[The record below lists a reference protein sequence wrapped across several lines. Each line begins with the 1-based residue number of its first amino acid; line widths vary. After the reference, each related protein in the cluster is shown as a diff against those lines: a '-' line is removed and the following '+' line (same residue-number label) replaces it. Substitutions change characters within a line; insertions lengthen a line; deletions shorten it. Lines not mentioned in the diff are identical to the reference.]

1 MNRIWK
7 TLLVSLLASLLIHF
21 LLLGFFPK
29 ITRPDF
35 GKKPVVL
42 ETRIVSPKK
51 PIRFK
56 PLAPPRPK
64 TAKPKASETG
74 APPSIARTE
83 SASPPQLTSAPTPA
97 SMPMPASTPQA
108 ASAPLPEQEK
118 EVGVPSHAVLTFNVF
133 RGNVNVGIAVHTW
146 DITDDGRYAITN
158 RVSATGIFALFVKGA
173 MTQTSEG
180 RVTEKGLQ
188 PELYTIT
195 RGGEQNRQEAHFDWK
210 TMKLELVSNGV
221 SQEVELEP
229 MTQDQ
234 LSFLYQFAYTP
245 PKEGIFSFHSTDGRK
260 IDIYDYQILGEETVL
275 SGAKKIRTLHLKK
288 LHDAGVEGTEIW
300 LDEDHYYWP
309 VAVLMTD
316 KNGDTMRQLIS
327 QIEEKR

>member
-1 MNRIWK
+1 MSRIWK
-7 TLLVSLLASLLIHF
+7 TLLVSLLIHL

-29 ITRPDF
+29 ISWPDF
-35 GKKPVVL
+35 GKQPLVL

-51 PIRFK
+51 PIHFK
-56 PLAPPRPK
+56 PLAPPGS
-64 TAKPKASETG
+64 KARKSATSASGSESAN
-74 APPSIARTE
+74 APPPGSAPMPESMPVPE
-83 SASPPQLTSAPTPA
+83 SAPR
-97 SMPMPASTPQA
+97 A
-108 ASAPLPEQEK
+108 ASAPQPEQEK
-118 EVGVPSHAVLTFNVF
+118 EAVPSHAVLTFTVF

-146 DITDDGRYAITN
+146 EIMDDERYAITN
-158 RVSATGIFALFVKGA
+158 RVEATGIFALFVKGA

-188 PELYTIT
+188 PERYTIT

-210 TMKLELVSNGV
+210 TMELELVSNGT
-221 SQEVELEP
+221 SREAKLEP

-245 PKEGIFSFHSTDGRK
+245 PKEGIFRFHSTDGRK
-260 IDIYDYQILGEETVL
+260 IDVYDYQILGEETVL
-275 SGAKKIRTLHLKK
+275 TGTKKIRTLHLKK

-309 VAVLMTD
+309 VEVLMTD
-316 KNGDTMRQLIS
+316 KNGDTMRQMIS
-327 QIEEKR
+327 KIEEKR

>member
-1 MNRIWK
+1 MSRIWK
-7 TLLVSLLASLLIHF
+7 TLLVSLLVSLLIHL

-29 ITRPDF
+29 ITWPDF
-35 GKKPVVL
+35 GKKPIVL

-51 PIRFK
+51 PVHFK
-56 PLAPPRPK
+56 PIAPP
-64 TAKPKASETG
+64 KPKATRHKVSEAG
-74 APPSIARTE
+74 ALPSVARTE
-83 SASPPQLTSAPTPA
+83 SANSPQPGSAPTPA
-97 SMPMPASTPQA
+97 SMPMPAGTPRA
-108 ASAPLPEQEK
+108 ASAPQPEQEK
-118 EVGVPSHAVLTFNVF
+118 ATGVPSHAVLTFNVF

-158 RVSATGIFALFVKGA
+158 RVEATGIFALFVKGA

-195 RGGEQNRQEAHFDWK
+195 RGGGQNRQEAHFDWK

-221 SQEVELEP
+221 RQEVKLEP

-260 IDIYDYQILGEETVL
+260 IDVYDYQILGEETVL
-275 SGAKKIRTLHLKK
+275 SGTKKIRTLHLKK

-309 VAVLMTD
+309 VEVLMTD
-316 KNGDTMRQLIS
+316 KNGGTMRQLIS
-327 QIEEKR
+327 KIEERR